1 MSNEQLPYLFGTTLR
16 RLRAEF
22 NWSQEHVAELAD
34 VSKNFISKLERGVQQ
49 PSLIT
54 LYRIAQAFSKKGSD
68 LLLDLESIEVRRLEG
83 KRQRASKKTSASS

>member
-1 MSNEQLPYLFGTTLR
+1 MTSEQLPQLFGTTLR

-34 VSKNFISKLERGVQQ
+34 VSKNFISKLERGAQQ
-49 PSLIT
+49 PSLTT

-68 LLLDLESIEVRRLEG
+68 LLLDLEGIDARRLEG
-83 KRQRASKKTSASS
+83 TKRRSRKVA

>member
-1 MSNEQLPYLFGTTLR
+1 MSNEQLPHLFGTTLR

-34 VSKNFISKLERGVQQ
+34 VSKNFISKLERGAQQ
-49 PSLIT
+49 PSLTT

-68 LLLDLESIEVRRLEG
+68 LLLDLENIEVRQLES
-83 KRQRASKKTSASS
+83 KRRRSRKVV